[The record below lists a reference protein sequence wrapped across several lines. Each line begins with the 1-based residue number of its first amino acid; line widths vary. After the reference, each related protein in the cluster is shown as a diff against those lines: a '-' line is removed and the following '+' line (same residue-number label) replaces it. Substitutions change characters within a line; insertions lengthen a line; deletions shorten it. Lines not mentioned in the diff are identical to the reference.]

1 MKMTSQAKARAT
13 NQLQY
18 LKKHHDKLVIDADTH
33 ISDTDVAP
41 GWIRERLAE
50 SPSYF
55 HGKPILAEELIREM
69 DAADVDMALCWQ
81 NPAATIYT
89 GEQDEDYQ
97 SLLAANRYIFESS
110 LRYPD
115 RIIPAGWTDPRA
127 LTVGGAI
134 KMAVHCTKEFGFGI
148 IKINPAQNEF
158 PIDSEE
164 VFSVVDTIYSSGA
177 IPAFH
182 FGADTPYTPPAGLE
196 AVAQKFAPEP
206 LLAIHMGG
214 GGAAYTDAEEAYN
227 KSREIGLRNPNIR
240 YILSAKRDTHIE
252 SDLIAYQSAGD
263 PWSKN
268 LFCASDAPYGL
279 QSWNFGGFREMFRT
293 LLDGSRH
300 NDPRLRKDPGLFS
313 AEAIAG
319 YLGGNFASL
328 MIDVY
333 TRLLRVQV

>member
-1 MKMTSQAKARAT
+1 MNLTSQATARAT

-18 LKKHHDKLVIDADTH
+18 LRKHRDKLVIDADTH
-33 ISDTDVAP
+33 ISDTDAVP
-41 GWIRERLAE
+41 DWIRERLAE
-50 SPSYF
+50 SPTYF
-55 HGKPILAEELIREM
+55 HGKPIRAEELIREM
-69 DAADVDMALCWQ
+69 DSTGVDMALCWQ
-81 NPAATIYT
+81 NPAATVYT
-89 GEQDEDYQ
+89 GDQDEDYR
-97 SLLAANRYIFESS
+97 SLLAANRYIFEAS
-110 LRYPD
+110 LRYPN

-127 LTVGGAI
+127 LGVEGAI
-134 KMAVHCTKEFGFGI
+134 RMAAHCTQEFGCGI

-158 PIDSEE
+158 PIDSAQ
-164 VFSVVDTIYSSGA
+164 VFSVVDAIYSSAA

-182 FGADTPYTPPAGLE
+182 FGADTPYTPPEGLE
-196 AVAQKFAPEP
+196 TVARKFAPEP

-214 GGAAYTDAEEAYN
+214 GGAAYTDAEEAYG

-268 LFCASDAPYGL
+268 LLCASDAPYGL
-279 QSWNFGGFREMFRT
+279 QSWNYGGFREMFRT

-300 NDPRLRKDPGLFS
+300 NDPRLRKNPGLFS
-313 AEAIAG
+313 AEAVAG

-328 MIDVY
+328 MIDIY
-333 TRLLRVQV
+333 THLLHEQE